1 MILLDS
7 KTGILKSVLL
17 DEGYLTDVRT
27 AIAGA
32 IASKYLSNP
41 NIETAGI
48 MGAGIQ
54 AKLQLQALMLVR
66 SPKKIKVWARDLL
79 KVKKFIQEFDNIL
92 DIESC
97 LTAEELVTDSD
108 VIITTTPSCNPLI
121 KNEWL
126 KKGMHITAM
135 GSDAEHK
142 NELDPKI
149 ISSCDVYV
157 PDSQAQTSILGEL
170 HHALNDNL
178 ISTETI
184 FHDLGAILL
193 NPSLGRKSKNDITI
207 CDLTGTGVQDTAIAR
222 YTYNLAIKNNF
233 GMKLD

>member
-7 KTGILKSVLL
+7 KTGVLKSVLL
-17 DEGYLTDVRT
+17 DKGYLTDVRT

-97 LTAEELVTDSD
+97 LTAEELVIDSD
-108 VIITTTPSCNPLI
+108 VIITTTPSCKPLI

-142 NELDPKI
+142 NELEPKI
-149 ISSCDVYV
+149 LSSCDVYV

-170 HHALNDNL
+170 HHALKDNL
-178 ISTETI
+178 ISPDTI
-184 FHDLGAILL
+184 FNDLGNIVL
-193 NPSLGRKSKNDITI
+193 NPNLGRKSKDDITI

-222 YTYNLAIKNNF
+222 HTYNLAIKNNL